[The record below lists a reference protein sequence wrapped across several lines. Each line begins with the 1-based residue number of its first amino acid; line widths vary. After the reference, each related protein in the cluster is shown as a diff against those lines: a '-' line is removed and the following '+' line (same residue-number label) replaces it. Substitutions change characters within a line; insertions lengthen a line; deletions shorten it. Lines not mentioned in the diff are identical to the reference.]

1 MQIEYQGIHIR
12 ILEYVFTSVNIY
24 TVLFCKDYNAG
35 MDSLPFLKGV
45 NLGGWLVTER
55 WMTPSLY
62 EGSDAIDEYSFLQ
75 NPQNVSRLRVHHEN
89 FIIAEDFQW
98 LSDHG
103 INAVRIPVGY
113 WVFEG
118 DPPFI
123 SSIEYLDWA
132 IRRAEKYHLLV
143 LIDLHAAPGS
153 QNGKDHSGKSGR
165 IRWYTNVNQQK
176 TIEVL
181 QRLVKRY
188 KNYNHVFGIELINE
202 PKSDLLGHKLR
213 KFYKTAYAAIIKVAH
228 PRLHVVFHDA
238 FRPHVFTGCIKN
250 GNENHPVL
258 LDNHHYGFFDD
269 RTAKKLSVESY
280 FAQLEMRSKLYE
292 NLSKDQKVIIGEWSL
307 VMSEN
312 ILETRKNE
320 ALELM
325 IKNGKIQKRI
335 YEQTTAGW
343 FYWSYKTE
351 SRGIWNFR
359 SLVEDGLLQV

>member
-1 MQIEYQGIHIR
+1 M
-12 ILEYVFTSVNIY
+12 
-24 TVLFCKDYNAG
+24 LFCKDYNAG

-75 NPQNVSRLRVHHEN
+75 NPANVPKLQAHQKN
-89 FIIAEDFQW
+89 FIVVDDFAW
-98 LSDHG
+98 LSENK

-113 WVFEG
+113 WIFDG

-132 IRRAEKYHLLV
+132 IQQAEKYHLLV

-153 QNGKDHSGKSGR
+153 QNGKDHSGRLGQIK
-165 IRWYTNVNQQK
+165 WYSKINQQQ
-176 TIEVL
+176 TIETL
-181 QRLVKRY
+181 LRLAKRY
-188 KNYNHVFGIELINE
+188 RSCSNVFGLQLVNE
-202 PKSDLLGHKLR
+202 PKSDLFGYKLR
-213 KFYKTAYAAIIKVAH
+213 RFYNAAYAAIIKVAH
-228 PRLHVVFHDA
+228 PNLYIAFHDA

-250 GNENHPVL
+250 VNESYPVL

-269 RTAKKLSVESY
+269 ITAKRLSVESY
-280 FAQLEMRSKLYE
+280 FKQLEMRSKLYE